1 VTNQPLVSICIPTY
15 NGERFLKETLE
26 SVVQQTYTNLEI
38 KISDHSSSD
47 STLDVIRSFDDPR
60 IVLSVLT
67 AGGGAEANWNASVA
81 GAKGKY
87 TKLLCQDDLLK
98 PSCIE
103 EQVNALESNE
113 DSSFCFAPRDII
125 TPKGRVMLRSRG
137 LRPSQNRLSLSDY
150 LNALVRSGTNIFGE
164 PCCVLMKTSSLQQVD
179 PFSGSYLIDLNM
191 WIALWEIGDVIHL
204 PKSLSQFRI
213 SDGSWTSA
221 LDGLQTK
228 QIKEKFQQLQ
238 AKYPQL
244 ISSLDVKTGIQIAQK
259 LEKSR
264 RRVTRV
270 VELLHL

>member
-113 DSSFCFAPRDII
+113 DSSFC
-125 TPKGRVMLRSRG
+125 VS
-137 LRPSQNRLSLSDY
+137 
-150 LNALVRSGTNIFGE
+150 IF
-164 PCCVLMKTSSLQQVD
+164 
-179 PFSGSYLIDLNM
+179 
-191 WIALWEIGDVIHL
+191 
-204 PKSLSQFRI
+204 
-213 SDGSWTSA
+213 
-221 LDGLQTK
+221 
-228 QIKEKFQQLQ
+228 KE
-238 AKYPQL
+238 
-244 ISSLDVKTGIQIAQK
+244 TC
-259 LEKSR
+259 E
-264 RRVTRV
+264 
-270 VELLHL
+270 